1 MRRRNR
7 RDTARGFADNV
18 LMETPKIGTI
28 GWVDLTVDDAPALR
42 DFYARV
48 VGWKPDPVPM
58 GGYDDYSMTAPET
71 GQPVAGVCHRRGPN
85 ELLPPVWMVYF
96 VVKNLEESLAEV
108 EARGGKVISRPAKPG
123 PGHAVIQDPSGVFS
137 SLYQSA

>member
-1 MRRRNR
+1 MSEQ
-7 RDTARGFADNV
+7 
-18 LMETPKIGTI
+18 MKPGTI

-58 GGYDDYSMTAPET
+58 GGYDDYSMIAPEADR
-71 GQPVAGVCHRRGPN
+71 PVAGVCHRRGPN
-85 ELLPPVWMVYF
+85 ELLPPVWMIYI
-96 VVKNLEESLAEV
+96 VVKNLEESLTAV
-108 EARGGKVISRPAKPG
+108 EALGGKVVSRPGKPG

-137 SLYQSA
+137 TLYQSA